1 MEKVLFLLMAFMS
14 LAVTADCQN
23 RVTVHADG
31 RIEYE
36 GEAGNR
42 ITKLGKSEVIDHSAL
57 DVVYQHII
65 KAPTYSEPR
74 SIYEIMEVGKNIIK
88 YDGYSN
94 YRLDSVISTMDST
107 KITNN
112 DFGRL
117 YARWRGPNA
126 VKEYMFTNLAER
138 NITFHGRVFIDNYI
152 YNEEIPEIEWVMAEG
167 VDTVC
172 GYVCHEAVCDFR
184 GRRWTAWYADDI
196 ALSDGPWKFNGLP
209 GLILKIEDATGDHKF
224 LAITVRR
231 SDRPIYRDVKDP
243 FTIER
248 KEYNRSLAEYMNNPA
263 GSISGSDLA
272 PRNAD
277 GSEKTLPKR
286 KLFFNPMELD

>member
-88 YDGYSN
+88 YGGYSN

-112 DFGRL
+112 DFVRL
-117 YARWRGPNA
+117 YAAGAGPMLSKNTCSLIWLNA
-126 VKEYMFTNLAER
+126 T
-138 NITFHGRVFIDNYI
+138 
-152 YNEEIPEIEWVMAEG
+152 
-167 VDTVC
+167 
-172 GYVCHEAVCDFR
+172 
-184 GRRWTAWYADDI
+184 
-196 ALSDGPWKFNGLP
+196 
-209 GLILKIEDATGDHKF
+209 
-224 LAITVRR
+224 
-231 SDRPIYRDVKDP
+231 
-243 FTIER
+243 
-248 KEYNRSLAEYMNNPA
+248 
-263 GSISGSDLA
+263 
-272 PRNAD
+272 
-277 GSEKTLPKR
+277 
-286 KLFFNPMELD
+286 

>member
-1 MEKVLFLLMAFMS
+1 M
-14 LAVTADCQN
+14 
-23 RVTVHADG
+23 
-31 RIEYE
+31 
-36 GEAGNR
+36 
-42 ITKLGKSEVIDHSAL
+42 
-57 DVVYQHII
+57 
-65 KAPTYSEPR
+65 
-74 SIYEIMEVGKNIIK
+74 
-88 YDGYSN
+88 
-94 YRLDSVISTMDST
+94 
-107 KITNN
+107 
-112 DFGRL
+112 
-117 YARWRGPNA
+117 
-126 VKEYMFTNLAER
+126 
-138 NITFHGRVFIDNYI
+138 
-152 YNEEIPEIEWVMAEG
+152 
-167 VDTVC
+167 
-172 GYVCHEAVCDFR
+172 
-184 GRRWTAWYADDI
+184 
-196 ALSDGPWKFNGLP
+196 SDGPWKFNGLP